1 MDDLGPPPKSPR
13 NAPKSAPW
21 LRYAIDGA
29 PAIAFLAVLLI
40 THDFRLATWFVVGG
54 AALALA
60 VSLIVERRLAPLPAV
75 TGGLAL
81 AFGGASLFLH
91 RADVLQM
98 KMTIVDGLL
107 GAVLFGGLAL
117 KKNPLKYILGGAF
130 HLTDRAWATLA
141 IRYGAFWWACA
152 LANEIVRRTQSQ
164 ETWAIFRI
172 VVIVAAI
179 VFALAQTP
187 FLLKHSHASEDVAP
201 PEPPDPGF

>member
-1 MDDLGPPPKSPR
+1 MDDPALAPPKTR
-13 NAPKSAPW
+13 RAAPW

-29 PAIAFLAVLLI
+29 PALAFLAVLLI

-54 AALALA
+54 AALALL
-60 VSLIVERRLAPLPAV
+60 VGLIVERRIAPLPAV

-81 AFGGASLFLH
+81 VFGGASLFLH
-91 RADVLQM
+91 RADILQM

-107 GAVLFGGLAL
+107 GAALFGGLVL

-130 HLTDRAWATLA
+130 HLTDRAWAVLA
-141 IRYGAFWWACA
+141 VRYGAFWWACA

-164 ETWAIFRI
+164 ETWAVFR
-172 VVIVAAI
+172 VVVLVAAV

-187 FLLKHSHASEDVAP
+187 FLLKHSRAP
-201 PEPPDPGF
+201 EAVETPEPPDP